1 MAAGYQDLFIEQGT
15 TFNTEITL
23 DDVTGTA
30 MNLTNFTVSSQAR
43 KSYYSSSATIV
54 FDATIS
60 DPNNGVITLAA
71 NSAVTSN
78 VSPGKFVYDV
88 LITDTVFNNVTR
100 VLEGQIF
107 VSPSVTR

>member
-23 DDVTGTA
+23 DDVNGTA
-30 MNLTNFTVSSQAR
+30 MNLSNFTVSSQAR

-54 FDATIS
+54 FDASIS
-60 DPNNGVITLAA
+60 DPNNGVITLSA

-88 LITDTVFNNVTR
+88 LITRSEEHTSE
-100 VLEGQIF
+100 LQ
-107 VSPSVTR
+107 SH